1 MNKIQTA
8 TYYLGLLLCL
18 MSGLLLE
25 ACSSDSTSDGRPD
38 NPSSERT
45 VRLSAGVRQ
54 YHVDDAEMASAPGLT
69 RAVTYPSSDWTTLTP
84 GENDNMLVF
93 IAKETENPAPSDVS
107 SRLFYRTSSDWQS
120 NITITDAGPDN
131 HYLIYGFMPIDA
143 ENVSISLLS
152 SATNYNAGA
161 SLSIRGLKVLTQT
174 DPCVIVGVG
183 SLETNTSN
191 VTLKWGTFDF
201 TFKTAETSDV
211 TDYMSILLDHI
222 YSRYHFQVKIDAD
235 YAQLRTIK
243 ITKMTLEALND
254 AGTQTLGT
262 VNATVNLQTN
272 ATNSNPISS
281 VSFSPN
287 TGARSVTLFDKATT
301 TNTSYTN
308 GIVLDK
314 TKTDFQEAGFCLA
327 PGDQR
332 WFRLT
337 TVYEVYNRSDKENK
351 LIRTNTVINTFNT
364 ANFKEK
370 KITNT
375 NPGLY
380 HTIQIIV
387 NPTYLYVLSDSDLD
401 NPPFVVNN

>member
-25 ACSSDSTSDGRPD
+25 ACSSDSASDSRPD
-38 NPSSERT
+38 NSSSERT
-45 VRLSAGVRQ
+45 VRLSAGARQ

-69 RAVTYPSSDWTTLTP
+69 RTVTYPEPTSEWAPITP
-84 GENDNMLVF
+84 SDNMLVF
-93 IAKETENPAPSDVS
+93 VTKENDSPTASDVL
-107 SRLFYRTSSDWQS
+107 SRIFYSTTSGWQS

-143 ENVSISLLS
+143 ENVSISPLS
-152 SATNYNAGA
+152 TNYNAGA
-161 SLSIRGLKVLTQT
+161 TMSIKGLKVLTQT

-183 SLETNTSN
+183 RQETNTSN

-201 TFKTAETSDV
+201 TFKTGTDV
-211 TDYMSILLDHI
+211 VDYMSILLDHI

-243 ITKMTLEALND
+243 ITKMTLEALSED
-254 AGTQTLGT
+254 GTQTVGT
-262 VNATVNLQTN
+262 VNARVNIQTN
-272 ATNSNPISS
+272 TTNTNPISS
-281 VSFSPN
+281 VTYSRN
-287 TGARSVTLFDKATT
+287 TGTRSVTFFENTT
-301 TNTSYTN
+301 TPLSLTTSYQ
-308 GIVLDK
+308 D
-314 TKTDFQEAGFCLA
+314 AGFCLA

-337 TVYEVYNRSDKENK
+337 TVYEVYNRDNK
-351 LIRTNTVINTFNT
+351 HIRTNTATNTFNT
-364 ANFKEK
+364 ANFKEH
-370 KITNT
+370 KITNM
-375 NPGLY
+375 NPGLD
-380 HTIQIIV
+380 HFIQIIV

-401 NPPFVVNN
+401 NPLFDINN

>member
-25 ACSSDSTSDGRPD
+25 ACSSDSASDSRPD
-38 NPSSERT
+38 NSSSERT
-45 VRLSAGVRQ
+45 VRLSAGARQ

-69 RAVTYPSSDWTTLTP
+69 RTVYPGTDWTPITP
-84 GENDNMLVF
+84 TDNMLVF
-93 IAKETENPAPSDVS
+93 VTKEKDSPTASDVL
-107 SRLFYRTSSDWQS
+107 SRIFYSTTSGWQS
-120 NITITDAGPDN
+120 NITITDAGTDN

-143 ENVSISLLS
+143 ENVSIS

-161 SLSIRGLKVLTQT
+161 TMSIKGLKVLTQT

-183 SLETNTSN
+183 KQETSTSD

-201 TFKTAETSDV
+201 TFKEGTSDV
-211 TDYMSILLDHI
+211 IDYMSILLDHI
-222 YSRYHFQVKIDAD
+222 YSRYYFQVKIDAD

-243 ITKMTLEALND
+243 ITKMTLEALSND
-254 AGTQTLGT
+254 GTQTVGT
-262 VNATVNLQTN
+262 VNATVNIQTN
-272 ATNSNPISS
+272 TTNTNPISS
-281 VSFSPN
+281 VTFTRN
-287 TGARSVTLFDKATT
+287 TGTRSVTFFENTT
-301 TNTSYTN
+301 TPLSLTTSYQ
-308 GIVLDK
+308 D
-314 TKTDFQEAGFCLA
+314 AGFCLA
-327 PGDQR
+327 PGDQH

-337 TVYEVYNRSDKENK
+337 TVYEVYNRDNK
-351 LIRTNTVINTFNT
+351 HIRTNTATNTFDT
-364 ANFKEK
+364 ANFKEH

-375 NPGLY
+375 NPGLD

-401 NPPFVVNN
+401 NPTFDIN

>member
-25 ACSSDSTSDGRPD
+25 ACSSDSASDSRPD
-38 NPSSERT
+38 NSSSERT
-45 VRLSAGVRQ
+45 VRLSAGARQ

-69 RAVTYPSSDWTTLTP
+69 RTVTYPDPSTEWAPITP
-84 GENDNMLVF
+84 TDNMLVF
-93 IAKETENPAPSDVS
+93 VTKEKDSPTASDVL
-107 SRLFYRTSSDWQS
+107 SRIFYSTTSGWQS

-143 ENVSISLLS
+143 ENVNIS

-161 SLSIRGLKVLTQT
+161 TMTIKGLKVLTQT

-183 SLETNTSN
+183 KQETSTSD

-201 TFKTAETSDV
+201 TFKTGTDV
-211 TDYMSILLDHI
+211 VDYMSILLDHI

-243 ITKMTLEALND
+243 ITKMTLEALSND
-254 AGTQTLGT
+254 GTQTVGT
-262 VNATVNLQTN
+262 VNATVNIQTN
-272 ATNSNPISS
+272 TTNTNPISS
-281 VSFSPN
+281 VTFTRN
-287 TGARSVTLFDKATT
+287 TGTRSVTFFENTT
-301 TNTSYTN
+301 TPLSLTTSYQ
-308 GIVLDK
+308 D
-314 TKTDFQEAGFCLA
+314 AGFCLA
-327 PGDQR
+327 PGDQH

-337 TVYEVYNRSDKENK
+337 TVYEVYNRDNK
-351 LIRTNTVINTFNT
+351 HIRTNTATNTFDT
-364 ANFKEK
+364 ANFKEH

-375 NPGLY
+375 NPGLD
-380 HTIQIIV
+380 HFIQIIV

-401 NPPFVVNN
+401 NPTFDIN

>member
-1 MNKIQTA
+1 MNKIRTA

-25 ACSSDSTSDGRPD
+25 ACSSDSASDA
-38 NPSSERT
+38 SSDRV
-45 VRLSAGVRQ
+45 VRLSASARQ
-54 YHVDDAEMASAPGLT
+54 YHEDDAEMASVPGLT
-69 RAVTYPSSDWTTLTP
+69 RTVTYPDPVADWKPVTF
-84 GENDNMLVF
+84 NDNMLVF
-93 IAKETENPAPSDVS
+93 ITKEKDNPAASDVL
-107 SRLFYRTSSDWQS
+107 SRLFYGTASGWQS
-120 NITITDAGPDN
+120 NITIADAGPDN

-161 SLSIRGLKVLTQT
+161 SMSIKGLKVLTQT

-183 SLETNTSN
+183 RQEESNSN

-201 TFKTAETSDV
+201 TFKTGTSDV

-222 YSRYHFQVKIDAD
+222 YSRYHFEVKINAD

-281 VSFSPN
+281 VTYSRN
-287 TGARSVTLFDKATT
+287 AGTRLVTLFDKATT
-301 TNTSYTN
+301 TNDSYTN

-314 TKTDFQEAGFCLA
+314 TKTNFQEAGFCLA

-337 TVYEVYNRSDKENK
+337 TVYEVYDRENK
-351 LIRTNTVINTFNT
+351 LIRTNTATNTFNT
-364 ANFKEK
+364 ANFKTK

-375 NPGLY
+375 NPGLD
-380 HTIQIIV
+380 HIIQIIV

-401 NPPFVVNN
+401 NPPFDINN

>member
-25 ACSSDSTSDGRPD
+25 ACSSDSASDSRPD
-38 NPSSERT
+38 NSSSERT
-45 VRLSAGVRQ
+45 VRLSAGARQ

-69 RAVTYPSSDWTTLTP
+69 RTVTYPDPSTEWVPITP
-84 GENDNMLVF
+84 TDNMLVF
-93 IAKETENPAPSDVS
+93 VTKKKDSPTASDVL
-107 SRLFYRTSSDWQS
+107 SRIFYSTTSGWQS
-120 NITITDAGPDN
+120 NITITDAGTDN

-143 ENVSISLLS
+143 ENVSISPLS
-152 SATNYNAGA
+152 TNYNAGA
-161 SLSIRGLKVLTQT
+161 SMSIKGLKVLTQT

-183 SLETNTSN
+183 RQQESTSD

-201 TFKTAETSDV
+201 TFKEGTSDV
-211 TDYMSILLDHI
+211 IDYMSILLDHI

-243 ITKMTLEALND
+243 ITKMTLEALSD
-254 AGTQTLGT
+254 DGTQTVGT
-262 VNATVNLQTN
+262 VNARVNIQTN
-272 ATNSNPISS
+272 TTNTNPISS
-281 VSFSPN
+281 VTFTRN
-287 TGARSVTLFDKATT
+287 AGTRSVTFFENTT
-301 TNTSYTN
+301 TPLSLTTSYQ
-308 GIVLDK
+308 D
-314 TKTDFQEAGFCLA
+314 AGFCLA
-327 PGDQR
+327 PGDQH

-337 TVYEVYNRSDKENK
+337 TVYEVYNRDNK
-351 LIRTNTVINTFNT
+351 HIRTNTATNTFDT
-364 ANFKEK
+364 ANFKEH

-375 NPGLY
+375 NPGLD

-401 NPPFVVNN
+401 NPTITIN

>member
-25 ACSSDSTSDGRPD
+25 ACSSDSASDSRPD
-38 NPSSERT
+38 NSSSERT
-45 VRLSAGVRQ
+45 VRLSAGARQ

-69 RAVTYPSSDWTTLTP
+69 RTVTYPEPTSEWAPITP
-84 GENDNMLVF
+84 TDNMLVF
-93 IAKETENPAPSDVS
+93 VTKEKDSPTASDVL
-107 SRLFYRTSSDWQS
+107 SRIFYSTTSGWQS

-143 ENVSISLLS
+143 ENVSIS

-161 SLSIRGLKVLTQT
+161 TMSIKGLKVLTQT

-183 SLETNTSN
+183 RQQERTSD

-201 TFKTAETSDV
+201 TFKEGTSDV
-211 TDYMSILLDHI
+211 IDYMSILLDHI

-243 ITKMTLEALND
+243 ITKMTLEALSED
-254 AGTQTLGT
+254 GTQTVGT
-262 VNATVNLQTN
+262 VNARVNIQTN
-272 ATNSNPISS
+272 TTNTNPISS
-281 VSFSPN
+281 VTYSRN
-287 TGARSVTLFDKATT
+287 TGTRSVTFFENTT
-301 TNTSYTN
+301 TPLSLTTSYQ
-308 GIVLDK
+308 D
-314 TKTDFQEAGFCLA
+314 AGFCLA

-337 TVYEVYNRSDKENK
+337 TVYEVYNRDNK
-351 LIRTNTVINTFNT
+351 HIRTNTATNTFDT
-364 ANFKEK
+364 ANFKEH

-375 NPGLY
+375 NPGLD

-401 NPPFVVNN
+401 NPTITIN

>member
-25 ACSSDSTSDGRPD
+25 ACSSDSASDSRPD
-38 NPSSERT
+38 NSSSERT
-45 VRLSAGVRQ
+45 VRLSAGARQ

-69 RAVTYPSSDWTTLTP
+69 RTVTYPEPTSEWAPITP
-84 GENDNMLVF
+84 TDNMLVF
-93 IAKETENPAPSDVS
+93 VTKEKDSPTASDVL
-107 SRLFYRTSSDWQS
+107 SRIFYSTTSGWQS

-143 ENVSISLLS
+143 ENVNIS

-161 SLSIRGLKVLTQT
+161 SMSIKGLKVLTQT

-183 SLETNTSN
+183 KQETSTPD

-201 TFKTAETSDV
+201 TFKEGTSDV
-211 TDYMSILLDHI
+211 IDYMSILLDHI
-222 YSRYHFQVKIDAD
+222 YSRYYFQVKIDAD

-281 VSFSPN
+281 VTYN
-287 TGARSVTLFDKATT
+287 LNAGTRSVTLFENTT
-301 TNTSYTN
+301 TPLSLTTSY
-308 GIVLDK
+308 
-314 TKTDFQEAGFCLA
+314 QEAGFCLA

-375 NPGLY
+375 NPGLK

-401 NPPFVVNN
+401 NPTFDIN

>member
-25 ACSSDSTSDGRPD
+25 DCSSDTTSDGRPD

-45 VRLSAGVRQ
+45 VRLSAGARQ

-69 RAVTYPSSDWTTLTP
+69 RTVTYPDPSTDWTTVTP
-84 GENDNMLVF
+84 TDNMLVF
-93 IAKETENPAPSDVS
+93 ITKEKDNPAASDVL
-107 SRLFYRTSSDWQS
+107 SRLFYSTDNNGWQS

-183 SLETNTSN
+183 RQQESTSD

-201 TFKTAETSDV
+201 TFKTGTDV
-211 TDYMSILLDHI
+211 VDYMSILLDHI

-281 VSFSPN
+281 VTYNPN
-287 TGARSVTLFDKATT
+287 AGTRSVTLFDKATT

-332 WFRLT
+332 CFRLT

-401 NPPFVVNN
+401 NPPFVVDN

>member
-25 ACSSDSTSDGRPD
+25 ACSSDSASDSRPD
-38 NPSSERT
+38 NSSSERT
-45 VRLSAGVRQ
+45 VRLSAGARQ

-69 RAVTYPSSDWTTLTP
+69 RTVTYPEPTSEWAPITP
-84 GENDNMLVF
+84 TDNMLVF
-93 IAKETENPAPSDVS
+93 VTKEKDSPTASDVL
-107 SRLFYRTSSDWQS
+107 SRIFYSTTSGWQS

-143 ENVSISLLS
+143 ENVNIS

-161 SLSIRGLKVLTQT
+161 SMSIKGLKVLTQT

-183 SLETNTSN
+183 KQETSTPD

-201 TFKTAETSDV
+201 TFKEGTSDV
-211 TDYMSILLDHI
+211 IDYMSILLDHI
-222 YSRYHFQVKIDAD
+222 YSRYYFQVKIDAD

-243 ITKMTLEALND
+243 ITKMTLEALSND
-254 AGTQTLGT
+254 GTQTVGT
-262 VNATVNLQTN
+262 VNATVNIQTN
-272 ATNSNPISS
+272 TTNTNPISS
-281 VSFSPN
+281 VTFTRN
-287 TGARSVTLFDKATT
+287 TGTRSVTFFENTT
-301 TNTSYTN
+301 TPLSLTTSYQ
-308 GIVLDK
+308 D
-314 TKTDFQEAGFCLA
+314 AGFCLA

-337 TVYEVYNRSDKENK
+337 TVYEVYNRDNK
-351 LIRTNTVINTFNT
+351 HIRTNTATNTFNT
-364 ANFKEK
+364 ANFKEH
-370 KITNT
+370 KITNM
-375 NPGLY
+375 NPGLD
-380 HTIQIIV
+380 HFIQIIV

-401 NPPFVVNN
+401 NPPFDINN

>member
-25 ACSSDSTSDGRPD
+25 ACSSDSASDSRPD
-38 NPSSERT
+38 NSSSERT
-45 VRLSAGVRQ
+45 VRLSAGARQ

-69 RAVTYPSSDWTTLTP
+69 RTVTYPDPSTEWVPITP
-84 GENDNMLVF
+84 TDNMLVF
-93 IAKETENPAPSDVS
+93 VTKKKDSPTASDVL
-107 SRLFYRTSSDWQS
+107 SRIFYSTTSGWQS
-120 NITITDAGPDN
+120 NITITDAGTDN

-143 ENVSISLLS
+143 ENVSIS

-161 SLSIRGLKVLTQT
+161 TMSIKGLKVLTQT

-183 SLETNTSN
+183 KQETSTSD

-201 TFKTAETSDV
+201 TFKEGTSDV
-211 TDYMSILLDHI
+211 IDYMSILLDHI
-222 YSRYHFQVKIDAD
+222 YSRYYFQVKIDAD

-243 ITKMTLEALND
+243 ITKMTLEALSND
-254 AGTQTLGT
+254 GTQTVGT
-262 VNATVNLQTN
+262 VNATVNIQTN
-272 ATNSNPISS
+272 TTNTNPISS
-281 VSFSPN
+281 VTFTRN
-287 TGARSVTLFDKATT
+287 TGTRSVTFFENTT
-301 TNTSYTN
+301 TPLSLTTSYQ
-308 GIVLDK
+308 D
-314 TKTDFQEAGFCLA
+314 AGFCLA
-327 PGDQR
+327 PGDQH

-337 TVYEVYNRSDKENK
+337 TVYEVYNRDNK
-351 LIRTNTVINTFNT
+351 HIRTNTATNTFDT
-364 ANFKEK
+364 ANFKEH

-375 NPGLY
+375 NPGLD

-401 NPPFVVNN
+401 NPTFDIN

>member
-25 ACSSDSTSDGRPD
+25 ACSSDSASDSRPD
-38 NPSSERT
+38 NSSSERT
-45 VRLSAGVRQ
+45 VRLSAGARQ

-69 RAVTYPSSDWTTLTP
+69 RTVTYPEPTSEWAPITP
-84 GENDNMLVF
+84 TDNMLVF
-93 IAKETENPAPSDVS
+93 VTKEKDSPTASDVL
-107 SRLFYRTSSDWQS
+107 SRIFYSTTSGWQS
-120 NITITDAGPDN
+120 NITITDAGTDN

-143 ENVSISLLS
+143 ENVSIS

-161 SLSIRGLKVLTQT
+161 TMSIKGLKVLTQT

-183 SLETNTSN
+183 RQQESTSD

-201 TFKTAETSDV
+201 TFKEGTSDV
-211 TDYMSILLDHI
+211 IDYMSILLDHI

-243 ITKMTLEALND
+243 ITKMTLEALSND
-254 AGTQTLGT
+254 GTQTVGT
-262 VNATVNLQTN
+262 VNATVNIQTN
-272 ATNSNPISS
+272 TTNTNPISS
-281 VSFSPN
+281 VTYSPN
-287 TGARSVTLFDKATT
+287 TGTRSVTFFENTT
-301 TNTSYTN
+301 TPLSLTTSYQ
-308 GIVLDK
+308 D
-314 TKTDFQEAGFCLA
+314 AGFCLA
-327 PGDQR
+327 PGDQH

-351 LIRTNTVINTFNT
+351 LIRTNTATNTFDT
-364 ANFKEK
+364 ANFKEH

-375 NPGLY
+375 NPGLD

-401 NPPFVVNN
+401 NPTFDIN

>member
-1 MNKIQTA
+1 MNKIQAA

-25 ACSSDSTSDGRPD
+25 ACSSDSASDSRPD
-38 NPSSERT
+38 NSSSERT
-45 VRLSAGVRQ
+45 VRLSAGARQ

-69 RAVTYPSSDWTTLTP
+69 RTVYPGTDWTPITP
-84 GENDNMLVF
+84 TDNMLVF
-93 IAKETENPAPSDVS
+93 VTKEKDSPTASDVL
-107 SRLFYRTSSDWQS
+107 SRIFYSTTSGWQS

-131 HYLIYGFMPIDA
+131 NYLIYGFMPIDA

-152 SATNYNAGA
+152 PATNYKAGA
-161 SLSIRGLKVLTQT
+161 KMSIKGLKVLTQT

-183 SLETNTSN
+183 KLETSTSD

-201 TFKTAETSDV
+201 TFKEGTSDV
-211 TDYMSILLDHI
+211 IDYMSILLDHI
-222 YSRYHFQVKIDAD
+222 YSRYYFQVKIDAD

-243 ITKMTLEALND
+243 ITKMTLEALSND
-254 AGTQTLGT
+254 GTQTVGT
-262 VNATVNLQTN
+262 VNATVNIQTN
-272 ATNSNPISS
+272 TTNTNPISS
-281 VSFSPN
+281 VTYSRN
-287 TGARSVTLFDKATT
+287 TGTRSVTFFENTT
-301 TNTSYTN
+301 TPLSLTTSYQ
-308 GIVLDK
+308 D
-314 TKTDFQEAGFCLA
+314 AGFCLA

-337 TVYEVYNRSDKENK
+337 TVYEVYNRDNK
-351 LIRTNTVINTFNT
+351 HIRTNTATNTFDT
-364 ANFKEK
+364 ANFKEH

-375 NPGLY
+375 NPGLD

-401 NPPFVVNN
+401 TPTITIN

>member
-1 MNKIQTA
+1 MNKIQSA

-25 ACSSDSTSDGRPD
+25 ACSSDSTSDSRPD
-38 NPSSERT
+38 NSSSERT
-45 VRLSAGVRQ
+45 VRLSAGARQ

-69 RAVTYPSSDWTTLTP
+69 RTVYPSTDWTPITP
-84 GENDNMLVF
+84 SDNMLVF
-93 IAKETENPAPSDVS
+93 VAKDKVSPSPSDVL
-107 SRLFYRTSSDWQS
+107 SRLFYAATNSGWQS

-131 HYLIYGFMPIDA
+131 NYLIYGFMPIDA

-152 SATNYNAGA
+152 PNTNYKAGA
-161 SLSIRGLKVLTQT
+161 TMSIKGLKVLTQT

-183 SLETNTSN
+183 KQETSTSD
-191 VTLKWGTFDF
+191 VILKWGTFDF
-201 TFKTAETSDV
+201 TFKTGTDV
-211 TDYMSILLDHI
+211 IDYMSILLDHI

-243 ITKMTLEALND
+243 ITKMTLEALSND
-254 AGTQTLGT
+254 GTQTVGT
-262 VNATVNLQTN
+262 VNATVNIQTN
-272 ATNSNPISS
+272 TTNTNPISS
-281 VSFSPN
+281 VTYSRN
-287 TGARSVTLFDKATT
+287 TGTRSVTFFENTT
-301 TNTSYTN
+301 TPLSLTTSYQ
-308 GIVLDK
+308 D
-314 TKTDFQEAGFCLA
+314 AGFCLA

-337 TVYEVYNRSDKENK
+337 TVYEVYNRDNK
-351 LIRTNTVINTFNT
+351 HIRTNTATNTFNT
-364 ANFKEK
+364 ANFKEH

-375 NPGLY
+375 NPGLD

-401 NPPFVVNN
+401 NPTFDIN

>member
-25 ACSSDSTSDGRPD
+25 ACSSDSASDSRPD
-38 NPSSERT
+38 NSSSERT
-45 VRLSAGVRQ
+45 VRLSAGARQ

-69 RAVTYPSSDWTTLTP
+69 RTVTYPEPTSEWAPITP
-84 GENDNMLVF
+84 TDNMLVF
-93 IAKETENPAPSDVS
+93 VTKEKDSPTASDVL
-107 SRLFYRTSSDWQS
+107 SRIFYSTTSGWQS

-143 ENVSISLLS
+143 ENVNIS

-161 SLSIRGLKVLTQT
+161 SMSIKGLKVLTQT

-183 SLETNTSN
+183 KQETSTPD

-201 TFKTAETSDV
+201 TFKEGTSDV
-211 TDYMSILLDHI
+211 IDYMSILLDHI
-222 YSRYHFQVKIDAD
+222 YSRYYFQVKIDAD

-243 ITKMTLEALND
+243 ITKMTLEALSND
-254 AGTQTLGT
+254 GTQTVGT
-262 VNATVNLQTN
+262 VNATVNIQTN
-272 ATNSNPISS
+272 TTNTNPISS
-281 VSFSPN
+281 VTFTRN
-287 TGARSVTLFDKATT
+287 AGTRSVTFFENTT
-301 TNTSYTN
+301 TPLSLTTSYQ
-308 GIVLDK
+308 D
-314 TKTDFQEAGFCLA
+314 AGFCLA

-337 TVYEVYNRSDKENK
+337 TVYEVYNRDNK
-351 LIRTNTVINTFNT
+351 HIRTNTATNTFNT
-364 ANFKEK
+364 ANFKEH
-370 KITNT
+370 KITNM
-375 NPGLY
+375 NPGLD
-380 HTIQIIV
+380 HFIQIIV

-401 NPPFVVNN
+401 NPPFDINN

>member
-25 ACSSDSTSDGRPD
+25 ACSGDSISDSRPD
-38 NPSSERT
+38 YSSSDRV
-45 VRLSAGVRQ
+45 VRLSAGARQ

-69 RAVTYPSSDWTTLTP
+69 RTVTFPSSDWTSITP
-84 GENDNMLVF
+84 SDNMLVF
-93 IAKETENPAPSDVS
+93 IAKDKENASQSDVL
-107 SRLFYRTSSDWQS
+107 SRLFYSMTTDWQS
-120 NITITDAGPDN
+120 NITITDAGLDN
-131 HYLIYGFMPIDA
+131 NYLIYGFMPIDA

-152 SATNYNAGA
+152 PNTNYKAGA
-161 SLSIRGLKVLTQT
+161 TMTIKGLKVLTQT

-183 SLETNTSN
+183 RQETSTSD

-201 TFKTAETSDV
+201 TFKEGTSDV
-211 TDYMSILLDHI
+211 IDYMSILLDHI

-235 YAQLRTIK
+235 YAQLRSIK

-281 VSFSPN
+281 VTYGRN
-287 TGARSVTLFDKATT
+287 AGTRLVTLFDKATT
-301 TNTSYTN
+301 TNTDYN
-308 GIVLDK
+308 EGIVLDK

-375 NPGLY
+375 NPGLK
-380 HTIQIIV
+380 HTIQ
-387 NPTYLYVLSDSDLD
+387 
-401 NPPFVVNN
+401 

>member
-25 ACSSDSTSDGRPD
+25 ACSSDSASDSRPD
-38 NPSSERT
+38 NSSSERT
-45 VRLSAGVRQ
+45 VRLSAGARQ

-69 RAVTYPSSDWTTLTP
+69 RTVTYPDPSTEWVPITP
-84 GENDNMLVF
+84 TDNMLVF
-93 IAKETENPAPSDVS
+93 VTKEKDSPTASDVL
-107 SRLFYRTSSDWQS
+107 SRIFYSTTSGWQS

-143 ENVSISLLS
+143 ENVNIS

-161 SLSIRGLKVLTQT
+161 SMSIKGLKVLTQT

-183 SLETNTSN
+183 KQETSTPD

-201 TFKTAETSDV
+201 TFKEGTSDV
-211 TDYMSILLDHI
+211 IDYMSILLDHI
-222 YSRYHFQVKIDAD
+222 YSRYYFQVKIDAD

-243 ITKMTLEALND
+243 ITKMTLEALSND
-254 AGTQTLGT
+254 GTQTVGT
-262 VNATVNLQTN
+262 VNATVNIQTN
-272 ATNSNPISS
+272 TTNTNPISS
-281 VSFSPN
+281 VTFTRN
-287 TGARSVTLFDKATT
+287 AGTRSVTFFENTT
-301 TNTSYTN
+301 TPLSLTTSYQ
-308 GIVLDK
+308 D
-314 TKTDFQEAGFCLA
+314 AGFCLA

-337 TVYEVYNRSDKENK
+337 TVYEVYNRDNK
-351 LIRTNTVINTFNT
+351 HIRTNTATNTFNT
-364 ANFKEK
+364 ANFKEH
-370 KITNT
+370 KITNM
-375 NPGLY
+375 NPGLD
-380 HTIQIIV
+380 HFIQIIV

-401 NPPFVVNN
+401 NPPFDINN

>member
-8 TYYLGLLLCL
+8 TYYLGLLLFL

-25 ACSSDSTSDGRPD
+25 ACSSDSASDSRPD
-38 NPSSERT
+38 NSSSERT
-45 VRLSAGVRQ
+45 VRLSAGARQ

-69 RAVTYPSSDWTTLTP
+69 RTVTYPDPSTDWVPITP
-84 GENDNMLVF
+84 TDNMLVF
-93 IAKETENPAPSDVS
+93 VTKEKDSPTASDVL
-107 SRLFYRTSSDWQS
+107 SRIFYSTTSGWQS

-143 ENVSISLLS
+143 ENVNIS

-161 SLSIRGLKVLTQT
+161 TMTIKGLKVLTQT

-183 SLETNTSN
+183 KQETSTSD

-201 TFKTAETSDV
+201 TFKTGTDV
-211 TDYMSILLDHI
+211 VDYMSILLDHI

-243 ITKMTLEALND
+243 ITKMTLEALSD
-254 AGTQTLGT
+254 DGTKTVGT
-262 VNATVNLQTN
+262 VNATVNIQTN
-272 ATNSNPISS
+272 TTNTNPISS
-281 VSFSPN
+281 VTFTRN
-287 TGARSVTLFDKATT
+287 AGTRSVTFFENTT
-301 TNTSYTN
+301 TPLSLTTSYQ
-308 GIVLDK
+308 D
-314 TKTDFQEAGFCLA
+314 AGFCLA
-327 PGDQR
+327 PGDQH

-337 TVYEVYNRSDKENK
+337 TVYEVYNRDNK
-351 LIRTNTVINTFNT
+351 HIRTNTATNTFDT
-364 ANFKEK
+364 ANFKEH

-375 NPGLY
+375 NPGLD

-401 NPPFVVNN
+401 NPTITIN

>member
-25 ACSSDSTSDGRPD
+25 ACSSDSASDSRPD
-38 NPSSERT
+38 NSSSERT
-45 VRLSAGVRQ
+45 VRLSAGARQ

-69 RAVTYPSSDWTTLTP
+69 RTVTYPEPTTEWVPITP
-84 GENDNMLVF
+84 TDNMLVF
-93 IAKETENPAPSDVS
+93 VTKEKDSPTASDVL
-107 SRLFYRTSSDWQS
+107 SRIFYSTTSGWQS
-120 NITITDAGPDN
+120 NITITDAGTDN

-143 ENVSISLLS
+143 ENVSISPLS
-152 SATNYNAGA
+152 TNYNAGA
-161 SLSIRGLKVLTQT
+161 SMSIKGLKVLTQT

-183 SLETNTSN
+183 RQQESTSD

-201 TFKTAETSDV
+201 TFKTGTDV
-211 TDYMSILLDHI
+211 IDYMSILLDHI

-243 ITKMTLEALND
+243 ITKMTLEALSD
-254 AGTQTLGT
+254 DGTQTVGT
-262 VNATVNLQTN
+262 VNARVNIQTN
-272 ATNSNPISS
+272 TTNTNPISS
-281 VSFSPN
+281 VTFTRN
-287 TGARSVTLFDKATT
+287 AGTRSVTFFENTT
-301 TNTSYTN
+301 TPLSLTTSYQ
-308 GIVLDK
+308 D
-314 TKTDFQEAGFCLA
+314 AGFCLA
-327 PGDQR
+327 PGDQH

-337 TVYEVYNRSDKENK
+337 TVYEVYNRDNK
-351 LIRTNTVINTFNT
+351 HIRTNTATNTFDT
-364 ANFKEK
+364 ANFKEH

-375 NPGLY
+375 NPGLD

-401 NPPFVVNN
+401 NPTFDIN

>member
-25 ACSSDSTSDGRPD
+25 ACSSDSASDSRPD
-38 NPSSERT
+38 NSSSERT
-45 VRLSAGVRQ
+45 VRLSAGARQ

-69 RAVTYPSSDWTTLTP
+69 RTVYPGTDWTPITP
-84 GENDNMLVF
+84 TDNMLVF
-93 IAKETENPAPSDVS
+93 VTKKKDSPTASDVL
-107 SRLFYRTSSDWQS
+107 SRIFYSTTSGWQS

-143 ENVSISLLS
+143 ENVNIS

-161 SLSIRGLKVLTQT
+161 TMSIKGLKVLTQT

-183 SLETNTSN
+183 RQQESTSE

-201 TFKTAETSDV
+201 TFKTGTDV
-211 TDYMSILLDHI
+211 IDYMSILLDHI

-243 ITKMTLEALND
+243 ITKMTLEALSND
-254 AGTQTLGT
+254 GQTLGS
-262 VNATVNLQTN
+262 VNATVNIQANT
-272 ATNSNPISS
+272 TNSNPLSG
-281 VSFSPN
+281 VTFSRN
-287 TGARSVTLFDKATT
+287 VGARMVTLFDKTTT
-301 TNTSYTN
+301 TNTSYTE

-314 TKTDFQEAGFCLA
+314 INTDFQEAGFCLA

-332 WFRLT
+332 IFRLNT
-337 TVYEVYNRSDKENK
+337 EYEVYDREDKH
-351 LIRTNTVINTFNT
+351 IRTNTVSNTFNT
-364 ANFKEK
+364 ANFKDK

-375 NPGLY
+375 APGLE

-401 NPPFVVNN
+401 NPPFDINN

>member
-25 ACSSDSTSDGRPD
+25 ACSSDSASDSRPD
-38 NPSSERT
+38 NSSSERT
-45 VRLSAGVRQ
+45 VRLSAGARQ

-69 RAVTYPSSDWTTLTP
+69 RTVTYPEPTSEWAPITP
-84 GENDNMLVF
+84 TDNMLVF
-93 IAKETENPAPSDVS
+93 VTKEKDSPTASDVL
-107 SRLFYRTSSDWQS
+107 SRIFYSTTSGWQS

-131 HYLIYGFMPIDA
+131 NYLIYGFMPIDA
-143 ENVSISLLS
+143 ENVSISPLS
-152 SATNYNAGA
+152 TNYNAGA
-161 SLSIRGLKVLTQT
+161 SMSIKGLKVLTQT

-183 SLETNTSN
+183 KQETSTSD

-201 TFKTAETSDV
+201 TFKTGTDV
-211 TDYMSILLDHI
+211 IDYMSILLDHI

-281 VSFSPN
+281 VTYNPN
-287 TGARSVTLFDKATT
+287 AGTRSVTLFENTT
-301 TNTSYTN
+301 TPLSLTTSY
-308 GIVLDK
+308 
-314 TKTDFQEAGFCLA
+314 QEAGFCLA

-332 WFRLT
+332 CFRLT

-351 LIRTNTVINTFNT
+351 LIRTNTATNTFNT
-364 ANFKEK
+364 ANFKEH

-375 NPGLY
+375 NPGLD

-401 NPPFVVNN
+401 NPTFDIN

>member
-25 ACSSDSTSDGRPD
+25 ACSSDSASDSRPD
-38 NPSSERT
+38 NSSSERT
-45 VRLSAGVRQ
+45 VRLSAGARQ

-69 RAVTYPSSDWTTLTP
+69 RTVTYPGTDWTSITP
-84 GENDNMLVF
+84 SDNMLVF
-93 IAKETENPAPSDVS
+93 VTKEKDSPTASDVL
-107 SRLFYRTSSDWQS
+107 SRIFYSTTSGWQS
-120 NITITDAGPDN
+120 NITITDAGTDN

-143 ENVSISLLS
+143 ENVSISPLS
-152 SATNYNAGA
+152 TNYNAGA
-161 SLSIRGLKVLTQT
+161 TMSIKGLKVLTQT

-183 SLETNTSN
+183 RQETSTSD

-201 TFKTAETSDV
+201 TFKTGTDV
-211 TDYMSILLDHI
+211 IDYMSILLDHI

-281 VSFSPN
+281 VTYNPN
-287 TGARSVTLFDKATT
+287 AGTRSVTLFENTT
-301 TNTSYTN
+301 TPLSLTTSYQ
-308 GIVLDK
+308 D
-314 TKTDFQEAGFCLA
+314 AGFCLA

-337 TVYEVYNRSDKENK
+337 TVYEVYNRDNK
-351 LIRTNTVINTFNT
+351 HIRTNTATNTFNT
-364 ANFKEK
+364 ANFKEH
-370 KITNT
+370 KITNM
-375 NPGLY
+375 NPGLE

-401 NPPFVVNN
+401 NPTFDIN

>member
-25 ACSSDSTSDGRPD
+25 ACSSDSASDSRPD
-38 NPSSERT
+38 NSSSERT
-45 VRLSAGVRQ
+45 VRLSAGARQ

-69 RAVTYPSSDWTTLTP
+69 RTVTYPDPSTEWVPITP
-84 GENDNMLVF
+84 TDNMLVF
-93 IAKETENPAPSDVS
+93 VTKKKDSPTASDVL
-107 SRLFYRTSSDWQS
+107 SRIFYSTTSGWQS

-143 ENVSISLLS
+143 ENVSISPLS
-152 SATNYNAGA
+152 TNYNAGA
-161 SLSIRGLKVLTQT
+161 SMSIKGLKVLTQT

-183 SLETNTSN
+183 RQQESTSD

-201 TFKTAETSDV
+201 TFKEGTSDV
-211 TDYMSILLDHI
+211 IDYMSILLDHI

-243 ITKMTLEALND
+243 ITKMTLEALSD
-254 AGTQTLGT
+254 DGTQTVGT
-262 VNATVNLQTN
+262 VNATVNIQTN
-272 ATNSNPISS
+272 TTNTNPISS
-281 VSFSPN
+281 VTFTRN
-287 TGARSVTLFDKATT
+287 AGTRSVTFFENTT
-301 TNTSYTN
+301 TPLSLTTSYQ
-308 GIVLDK
+308 D
-314 TKTDFQEAGFCLA
+314 AGFCLA
-327 PGDQR
+327 PGDQH

-337 TVYEVYNRSDKENK
+337 TVYEVYNRDNK
-351 LIRTNTVINTFNT
+351 HIRTNTATNTFDT
-364 ANFKEK
+364 ANFKEH

-375 NPGLY
+375 NPGLD

-401 NPPFVVNN
+401 NPTFDIN

>member
-25 ACSSDSTSDGRPD
+25 ACSSDSASDSRPD
-38 NPSSERT
+38 NSSSERT
-45 VRLSAGVRQ
+45 VRLSAGARQ

-69 RAVTYPSSDWTTLTP
+69 RTVTYPDPSTEWVPITP
-84 GENDNMLVF
+84 TDNMLVF
-93 IAKETENPAPSDVS
+93 VTKKKDSPTASDVL
-107 SRLFYRTSSDWQS
+107 SRIFYSTTSGWQS

-143 ENVSISLLS
+143 ENVSISPLS
-152 SATNYNAGA
+152 TNYNAGA
-161 SLSIRGLKVLTQT
+161 SMSIKGLKVLTQT

-183 SLETNTSN
+183 RQQESTSD

-201 TFKTAETSDV
+201 TFKEGTSDV
-211 TDYMSILLDHI
+211 IDYMSILLDHI

-243 ITKMTLEALND
+243 ITKMTLEALSD
-254 AGTQTLGT
+254 DGTQTVGT
-262 VNATVNLQTN
+262 VNARVNIQTN
-272 ATNSNPISS
+272 TTNTNPISS
-281 VSFSPN
+281 VTFTRN
-287 TGARSVTLFDKATT
+287 AGTRSVTFFENTT
-301 TNTSYTN
+301 TPLSLTTSYQ
-308 GIVLDK
+308 D
-314 TKTDFQEAGFCLA
+314 AGFCLA
-327 PGDQR
+327 PGDQH

-337 TVYEVYNRSDKENK
+337 TVYEVYNRDNK
-351 LIRTNTVINTFNT
+351 HIRTNTATNTFDT
-364 ANFKEK
+364 ANFKEH

-375 NPGLY
+375 NPGLD

-401 NPPFVVNN
+401 NPTITIN

>member
-25 ACSSDSTSDGRPD
+25 ACSSDSASDSRPD
-38 NPSSERT
+38 NSSSERT
-45 VRLSAGVRQ
+45 VRLSAGARQ

-69 RAVTYPSSDWTTLTP
+69 RTVTYPDPSTEWVPITP
-84 GENDNMLVF
+84 TDNMLVF
-93 IAKETENPAPSDVS
+93 VTKKKDSPTASDVL
-107 SRLFYRTSSDWQS
+107 SRIFYSTTSGWQS
-120 NITITDAGPDN
+120 NITITDAGTDN

-143 ENVSISLLS
+143 ENVSISPLS
-152 SATNYNAGA
+152 TNYNAGA
-161 SLSIRGLKVLTQT
+161 SMSIKGLKVLTQT

-183 SLETNTSN
+183 RQQESTSD

-201 TFKTAETSDV
+201 TFKEGTSDV
-211 TDYMSILLDHI
+211 IDYMSILLDHI

-243 ITKMTLEALND
+243 ITKMTLEALSD
-254 AGTQTLGT
+254 DGTQTVGT
-262 VNATVNLQTN
+262 VNARVNIQTN
-272 ATNSNPISS
+272 TTNTNPISS
-281 VSFSPN
+281 VTFTRN
-287 TGARSVTLFDKATT
+287 AGTRS
-301 TNTSYTN
+301 
-308 GIVLDK
+308 
-314 TKTDFQEAGFCLA
+314 AGFCLA
-327 PGDQR
+327 PGDQH

-337 TVYEVYNRSDKENK
+337 TVYEVYNRDNK
-351 LIRTNTVINTFNT
+351 HIRTNTATNTFDT
-364 ANFKEK
+364 ANFKEH

-375 NPGLY
+375 NPGLD

-401 NPPFVVNN
+401 NPTITIN

>member
-25 ACSSDSTSDGRPD
+25 ACSSDSASDSRPD
-38 NPSSERT
+38 NSSSERT
-45 VRLSAGVRQ
+45 VRLSAGARQ

-69 RAVTYPSSDWTTLTP
+69 RTVTYPEPTSEWAPITP
-84 GENDNMLVF
+84 TDNMLVF
-93 IAKETENPAPSDVS
+93 VTKEKDSPTASDVL
-107 SRLFYRTSSDWQS
+107 SRIFYSTTSGWQS

-143 ENVSISLLS
+143 ENVNIS

-161 SLSIRGLKVLTQT
+161 SMSIKGLKVLTQT

-183 SLETNTSN
+183 KQETSTPD

-201 TFKTAETSDV
+201 TFKEGTSDV
-211 TDYMSILLDHI
+211 IDYMSILLDHI

-243 ITKMTLEALND
+243 ITKMTLEALSED
-254 AGTQTLGT
+254 GTQTVGT
-262 VNATVNLQTN
+262 VNATVNIQTN
-272 ATNSNPISS
+272 TTNTNPISS
-281 VSFSPN
+281 VTFTRN
-287 TGARSVTLFDKATT
+287 TGTRSVTFFENTT
-301 TNTSYTN
+301 TPLSLTTSYQ
-308 GIVLDK
+308 D
-314 TKTDFQEAGFCLA
+314 AGFCLA

-337 TVYEVYNRSDKENK
+337 TVYEVYNRDNK
-351 LIRTNTVINTFNT
+351 HIRTNTATNTFNT
-364 ANFKEK
+364 ANFKEH
-370 KITNT
+370 KITNM
-375 NPGLY
+375 NPGLD

-401 NPPFVVNN
+401 NPTFDIN

>member
-25 ACSSDSTSDGRPD
+25 ACSSDSASDSRPD
-38 NPSSERT
+38 NSSSERT
-45 VRLSAGVRQ
+45 VRLSAGARQ

-69 RAVTYPSSDWTTLTP
+69 RTVTYPDPSTDWVPITP
-84 GENDNMLVF
+84 TDNMLVF
-93 IAKETENPAPSDVS
+93 VTKEKDSPTASDVL
-107 SRLFYRTSSDWQS
+107 SRIFYSTTSGWQS

-143 ENVSISLLS
+143 ENVNIS

-161 SLSIRGLKVLTQT
+161 TMTIKGLKVLTQT

-183 SLETNTSN
+183 KQETSTSD

-201 TFKTAETSDV
+201 TFKTGTDV
-211 TDYMSILLDHI
+211 VDYMSILLDHI

-243 ITKMTLEALND
+243 ITKMTLEALSD
-254 AGTQTLGT
+254 DGTQTVGT
-262 VNATVNLQTN
+262 VNAIVNIQTN
-272 ATNSNPISS
+272 TTNTNPISS
-281 VSFSPN
+281 VTYSRN
-287 TGARSVTLFDKATT
+287 TGTRSVTFFENTT
-301 TNTSYTN
+301 TPLSLTTSYQ
-308 GIVLDK
+308 D
-314 TKTDFQEAGFCLA
+314 AGFCLA
-327 PGDQR
+327 PGDQH

-337 TVYEVYNRSDKENK
+337 TVYEVYNRDNK
-351 LIRTNTVINTFNT
+351 HIRTNTATNTFDT
-364 ANFKEK
+364 ANFKEH

-375 NPGLY
+375 NPGLD

-401 NPPFVVNN
+401 NPTITIN

>member
-25 ACSSDSTSDGRPD
+25 ACSGDSASDSRTDH
-38 NPSSERT
+38 SSSNRV
-45 VRLSAGVRQ
+45 VRLSAGARQ

-69 RAVTYPSSDWTTLTP
+69 RAVTYPNPSSDWTTITP
-84 GENDNMLVF
+84 SDNMLVF
-93 IAKETENPAPSDVS
+93 VAKDKENPSPSDVL
-107 SRLFYRTSSDWQS
+107 SRLFYSMTTDWQS
-120 NITITDAGPDN
+120 NITITDAGLDN
-131 HYLIYGFMPIDA
+131 NYLIYGFMPIDA

-152 SATNYNAGA
+152 PNTNYKAGTTM
-161 SLSIRGLKVLTQT
+161 SIKGLKVLTQT

-183 SLETNTSN
+183 KLETSTSD

-201 TFKTAETSDV
+201 TFKEGTSDV

-222 YSRYHFQVKIDAD
+222 YSRYHFKVKIDAD

-243 ITKMTLEALND
+243 ITKMTLEALSND
-254 AGTQTLGT
+254 GTQILGT
-262 VNATVNLQTN
+262 VNATVNIQPNT
-272 ATNSNPISS
+272 TNSNPISS
-281 VSFSPN
+281 VTFSRN
-287 TGARSVTLFDKATT
+287 AGARMVTLFDKTAT

-314 TKTDFQEAGFCLA
+314 NTSDFQEAGFCLA

-332 WFRLT
+332 VFRLT
-337 TVYEVYNRSDKENK
+337 TEYEVYDREDKQ
-351 LIRTNTVINTFNT
+351 IRTNKVSNTFNT
-364 ANFKEK
+364 ANFKDK

-375 NPGLY
+375 APGLE

-387 NPTYLYVLSDSDLD
+387 NPTYFYVLSDSDLD
-401 NPPFVVNN
+401 NPTITIN

>member
-25 ACSSDSTSDGRPD
+25 ACSSDSASDSRPD
-38 NPSSERT
+38 NSSSERT
-45 VRLSAGVRQ
+45 VRLSAGARQ

-69 RAVTYPSSDWTTLTP
+69 RTVTYPDPSTEWAPITP
-84 GENDNMLVF
+84 TDNMLVF
-93 IAKETENPAPSDVS
+93 VTKEKDSPTASDVL
-107 SRLFYRTSSDWQS
+107 SRIFYSTTSGWQS

-143 ENVSISLLS
+143 ENVNIS

-161 SLSIRGLKVLTQT
+161 TMTIKGLKVLTQT

-183 SLETNTSN
+183 KQETSTSD

-201 TFKTAETSDV
+201 TFKIGTDV
-211 TDYMSILLDHI
+211 VDYMSILLDHI
-222 YSRYHFQVKIDAD
+222 YSRYHFKVKIDAD

-243 ITKMTLEALND
+243 ITKMTLEALSD
-254 AGTQTLGT
+254 DGTQTVGT
-262 VNATVNLQTN
+262 VNAIVNIQTN
-272 ATNSNPISS
+272 TTNTNPISS
-281 VSFSPN
+281 VTYSRN
-287 TGARSVTLFDKATT
+287 TGTRSVTFFENTT
-301 TNTSYTN
+301 TPLLLTTSYQ
-308 GIVLDK
+308 D
-314 TKTDFQEAGFCLA
+314 AGFCLA
-327 PGDQR
+327 PGDQH

-337 TVYEVYNRSDKENK
+337 TVYEVYNRDNK
-351 LIRTNTVINTFNT
+351 HIRTNTATNTFDT
-364 ANFKEK
+364 ANFKEH

-375 NPGLY
+375 NPGLD

-401 NPPFVVNN
+401 NPTFDIN

>member
-25 ACSSDSTSDGRPD
+25 ACSSDSASDSRPD
-38 NPSSERT
+38 NSSSERT
-45 VRLSAGVRQ
+45 VRLSAGARQ
-54 YHVDDAEMASAPGLT
+54 YHVDEAEMASAPGLT
-69 RAVTYPSSDWTTLTP
+69 RTVYPGTDWTPITP
-84 GENDNMLVF
+84 TDNMLVF
-93 IAKETENPAPSDVS
+93 VTKEKDSPTASDVL
-107 SRLFYRTSSDWQS
+107 SRIFYSTTSGWQS

-143 ENVSISLLS
+143 ENVSISPLS
-152 SATNYNAGA
+152 TNYNAGA
-161 SLSIRGLKVLTQT
+161 SMSIKGLKVLTQT

-183 SLETNTSN
+183 KQETSTPD

-201 TFKTAETSDV
+201 TFKEGTSDV
-211 TDYMSILLDHI
+211 IDYMSILLDHI

-243 ITKMTLEALND
+243 ITKMTLEALSD
-254 AGTQTLGT
+254 DSTQTVGT
-262 VNATVNLQTN
+262 VNATVNIQTN
-272 ATNSNPISS
+272 TTNTNPISS
-281 VSFSPN
+281 VTFTRN
-287 TGARSVTLFDKATT
+287 TGTRSVTFFENTT
-301 TNTSYTN
+301 TPLSLTTSYQ
-308 GIVLDK
+308 D
-314 TKTDFQEAGFCLA
+314 AGFCLA

-351 LIRTNTVINTFNT
+351 LIRTNTATNTFNT
-364 ANFKEK
+364 ANFKEH

-375 NPGLY
+375 NPGLD

-401 NPPFVVNN
+401 NPTFDIN

>member
-25 ACSSDSTSDGRPD
+25 ACSSDSASDSRPD
-38 NPSSERT
+38 NSSSERT
-45 VRLSAGVRQ
+45 VRLSAGARQ

-69 RAVTYPSSDWTTLTP
+69 RTVTYPEPTSEWAPITP
-84 GENDNMLVF
+84 SDNMLVF
-93 IAKETENPAPSDVS
+93 VTKENDSPTASDVL
-107 SRLFYRTSSDWQS
+107 SRIFYSTTSGWQS

-161 SLSIRGLKVLTQT
+161 SLLIRGLKVLTQT

-183 SLETNTSN
+183 RQETNTSN

-201 TFKTAETSDV
+201 TFKTGTDV
-211 TDYMSILLDHI
+211 VDYMSILLDHI

-243 ITKMTLEALND
+243 ITKMTLEALSED
-254 AGTQTLGT
+254 GTQTVGT
-262 VNATVNLQTN
+262 VNARVNIQTN
-272 ATNSNPISS
+272 TTNTNPISS
-281 VSFSPN
+281 VTYSRN
-287 TGARSVTLFDKATT
+287 TGTRSVTFFENTT
-301 TNTSYTN
+301 TPLSLTTSYQ
-308 GIVLDK
+308 D
-314 TKTDFQEAGFCLA
+314 AGFCLA

-337 TVYEVYNRSDKENK
+337 TVYEVYNRDNK
-351 LIRTNTVINTFNT
+351 HIRTNTATNTFNT
-364 ANFKEK
+364 ANFKEH
-370 KITNT
+370 KITNM
-375 NPGLY
+375 NPGLD
-380 HTIQIIV
+380 HFIQIIV

-401 NPPFVVNN
+401 NPLFDINN

>member
-25 ACSSDSTSDGRPD
+25 ACSSDSASDSRPD
-38 NPSSERT
+38 NSSSERT
-45 VRLSAGVRQ
+45 VRLSAGARQ

-69 RAVTYPSSDWTTLTP
+69 RTVTYPEPTSEWAPITP
-84 GENDNMLVF
+84 TDNMLVF
-93 IAKETENPAPSDVS
+93 VTKEKDSPTASDVL
-107 SRLFYRTSSDWQS
+107 SRIFYSTTSGWQS
-120 NITITDAGPDN
+120 NITIADTKSK
-131 HYLIYGFMPIDA
+131 YLIYGFMPIDA
-143 ENVSISLLS
+143 ENVNIS

-161 SLSIRGLKVLTQT
+161 TMSIKGLKVLTQT

-183 SLETNTSN
+183 KQETSTSD

-201 TFKTAETSDV
+201 TFKEGTSDV

-243 ITKMTLEALND
+243 ITKMTLEALSD
-254 AGTQTLGT
+254 DGTQTVGT
-262 VNATVNLQTN
+262 VNATVNIQTN
-272 ATNSNPISS
+272 TTNTNPISS
-281 VSFSPN
+281 VTYSRN
-287 TGARSVTLFDKATT
+287 AGTRSVTLFDKATT
-301 TNTSYTN
+301 TNTNYTN

-314 TKTDFQEAGFCLA
+314 TKTDFQEAGSCLA

-337 TVYEVYNRSDKENK
+337 TEYEVYNRVDKENK
-351 LIRTNTVINTFNT
+351 LIRTNTATNTFNT
-364 ANFKEK
+364 ANFKEH

-375 NPGLY
+375 NPGMY

-401 NPPFVVNN
+401 NPPFDIN

>member
-25 ACSSDSTSDGRPD
+25 ACSSDSTSDSRPD
-38 NPSSERT
+38 NSSSERT
-45 VRLSAGVRQ
+45 VRLSAGARQ

-69 RAVTYPSSDWTTLTP
+69 RTVTYPEPTSEWAPITP
-84 GENDNMLVF
+84 TDNMLVF
-93 IAKETENPAPSDVS
+93 VTKEKDSPTASDVL
-107 SRLFYRTSSDWQS
+107 SRIFYSTTSGWQS
-120 NITITDAGPDN
+120 NITITDAGTDN

-143 ENVSISLLS
+143 ENVSISPLS
-152 SATNYNAGA
+152 TNYNAGA
-161 SLSIRGLKVLTQT
+161 SMSINGLKVLTQT

-183 SLETNTSN
+183 RQQESTSD

-201 TFKTAETSDV
+201 TFKTGTDV
-211 TDYMSILLDHI
+211 IDYMSILLDHI

-243 ITKMTLEALND
+243 ITKMTLEALSND
-254 AGTQTLGT
+254 GTQTVGT
-262 VNATVNLQTN
+262 VNATVNIQTN
-272 ATNSNPISS
+272 TTNTNPISS
-281 VSFSPN
+281 VTYSRN
-287 TGARSVTLFDKATT
+287 TGTRSVTFFENTT
-301 TNTSYTN
+301 TPLSLTTSYQ
-308 GIVLDK
+308 D
-314 TKTDFQEAGFCLA
+314 AGFCLA

-337 TVYEVYNRSDKENK
+337 TVYEVYNRDNK
-351 LIRTNTVINTFNT
+351 HIRTNTATNTFNT
-364 ANFKEK
+364 ANFKEH

-375 NPGLY
+375 NPGLD

-401 NPPFVVNN
+401 NPTFDIN

>member
-25 ACSSDSTSDGRPD
+25 ACSSDSASDSRPD
-38 NPSSERT
+38 NSSSERT
-45 VRLSAGVRQ
+45 VRLSAGARQ

-69 RAVTYPSSDWTTLTP
+69 RTVTYPDPSTEWVPITP
-84 GENDNMLVF
+84 TDNMLVF
-93 IAKETENPAPSDVS
+93 VTKKKDSPTASDVL
-107 SRLFYRTSSDWQS
+107 SRIFYSTTSGWQS
-120 NITITDAGPDN
+120 NITITDAGTDN

-143 ENVSISLLS
+143 ENVSISPLS
-152 SATNYNAGA
+152 TNYNAGA
-161 SLSIRGLKVLTQT
+161 SMSIKGLKVLTQT

-183 SLETNTSN
+183 RQQESTSD

-201 TFKTAETSDV
+201 TFKEGTSDV
-211 TDYMSILLDHI
+211 IDYMSILLDHI

-243 ITKMTLEALND
+243 ITKMTLEALSED
-254 AGTQTLGT
+254 GTQTVGT
-262 VNATVNLQTN
+262 VNARVNIQTN
-272 ATNSNPISS
+272 TTNTNPISS
-281 VSFSPN
+281 VTFTRN
-287 TGARSVTLFDKATT
+287 TGTRSVTFFENTT
-301 TNTSYTN
+301 TPLSLTTSYQ
-308 GIVLDK
+308 D
-314 TKTDFQEAGFCLA
+314 AGFCLA
-327 PGDQR
+327 PGDQH

-337 TVYEVYNRSDKENK
+337 TVYEVYNRDNK
-351 LIRTNTVINTFNT
+351 HIRTNTATNTFDT
-364 ANFKEK
+364 ANFKEH

-375 NPGLY
+375 NPGLD

-401 NPPFVVNN
+401 NPPFDINN

>member
-25 ACSSDSTSDGRPD
+25 ACSSDSTSDSRPD
-38 NPSSERT
+38 NSSSERT
-45 VRLSAGVRQ
+45 VRLSAGARQ
-54 YHVDDAEMASAPGLT
+54 YHVDEAEMASAPGLT
-69 RAVTYPSSDWTTLTP
+69 RTVYPGTDWTPITP
-84 GENDNMLVF
+84 TDNMLVF
-93 IAKETENPAPSDVS
+93 VTKEKDSPTASDVL
-107 SRLFYRTSSDWQS
+107 SRIFYSTTSGWQS

-143 ENVSISLLS
+143 ENVSISPLS
-152 SATNYNAGA
+152 TNYNAGA
-161 SLSIRGLKVLTQT
+161 TMTIKGLKVLTQT

-183 SLETNTSN
+183 KQETSTSD

-201 TFKTAETSDV
+201 TFKTGTDV
-211 TDYMSILLDHI
+211 IDYMSILLDHI
-222 YSRYHFQVKIDAD
+222 YSRYHFKVKIDAD
-235 YAQLRTIK
+235 YAQLRTIR
-243 ITKMTLEALND
+243 ITKMTLEALNND
-254 AGTQTLGT
+254 GQTLGS
-262 VNATVNLQTN
+262 VNATVNIQANT
-272 ATNSNPISS
+272 TNSNPLSG
-281 VSFSPN
+281 VTFSRN
-287 TGARSVTLFDKATT
+287 VGARSVTLFDKATT

-332 WFRLT
+332 CFRLT

-375 NPGLY
+375 NPGLD

-401 NPPFVVNN
+401 NPTFDIN